1 MPDSIDNYKPRP
13 VAAAPLRGGLIKIKG
28 TMTQK
33 TITIAGKQ
41 VGIAY
46 CFATEIAFKALT
58 GNNIEEADVT
68 NPEQVVYLILAAI
81 SAYYQEQEAEAPV
94 TDKDIIYRA
103 KPKELIEALTAVLA
117 MRADWYESPKGEA
130 TEEEPK
136 DESKRKYRKPK
147 NA

>member
-1 MPDSIDNYKPRP
+1 
-13 VAAAPLRGGLIKIKG
+13 
-28 TMTQK
+28 MTQK

-103 KPKELIEALTAVLA
+103 KPKEIIEALTAVLV
-117 MRADWYESPKGEA
+117 MRAEWYESPKGEA

>member
-13 VAAAPLRGGLIKIKG
+13 VAAASLRGGLTKIKG

-81 SAYYQEQEAEAPV
+81 SAYYQEQEQDAPV

-117 MRADWYESPKGEA
+117 MRAEWYESPKGEA

-136 DESKRKYRKPK
+136 DEPK

>member
-1 MPDSIDNYKPRP
+1 M
-13 VAAAPLRGGLIKIKG
+13 IKKE
-28 TMTQK
+28 
-33 TITIAGKQ
+33 ITIAGKQ

-58 GNNIEEADVT
+58 GTNIEEADVT

-81 SAYYQEQEAEAPV
+81 SANYQELEQDAPV

-103 KPKELIEALTAVLA
+103 KPKELIDALTAVLS
-117 MRADWYESPKGEA
+117 MRAEWYESPKGEA

-136 DESKRKYRKPK
+136 DESKRILRNPK

>member
-1 MPDSIDNYKPRP
+1 MPDSIDNNKPRP
-13 VAAAPLRGGLIKIKG
+13 VAAAPLRGGLTKIKG

-46 CFATEIAFKALT
+46 CFATEIAFKTLT

-68 NPEQVVYLILAAI
+68 NLEQVVYLILAAI

-117 MRADWYESPKGEA
+117 MRAEWYDSPKGET

>member
-1 MPDSIDNYKPRP
+1 
-13 VAAAPLRGGLIKIKG
+13 
-28 TMTQK
+28 MTQK

-81 SAYYQEQEAEAPV
+81 SAYYQEQEQDAPV

-117 MRADWYESPKGEA
+117 MRAEWYESPKGED
-130 TEEEPK
+130 TDEEPK

>member
-1 MPDSIDNYKPRP
+1 
-13 VAAAPLRGGLIKIKG
+13 
-28 TMTQK
+28 MTQK

-41 VGIAY
+41 VCIAY
-46 CFATEIAFKALT
+46 CFATEIAYKALT

-81 SAYYQEQEAEAPV
+81 SAYYQEQEQDAPV

-117 MRADWYESPKGEA
+117 MRADWYESPKGET
-130 TEEEPK
+130 TEEDEPK

>member
-13 VAAAPLRGGLIKIKG
+13 VAAAPLRGGFTKIKG

-81 SAYYQEQEAEAPV
+81 SAYYQEQEQDAPV

-117 MRADWYESPKGEA
+117 MRAEWYESPKGEA

>member
-1 MPDSIDNYKPRP
+1 
-13 VAAAPLRGGLIKIKG
+13 
-28 TMTQK
+28 MTQK

-58 GNNIEEADVT
+58 GNNIEEANVT

-81 SAYYQEQEAEAPV
+81 SAYYQEQEQDAPV

-117 MRADWYESPKGEA
+117 MRAEWYESPKGET
-130 TEEEPK
+130 TEEESEKPK
-136 DESKRKYRKPK
+136 GERKFRKPK